1 MHTWRHRRPPHPAVH
16 FVLRHSASLV
26 ILVTHA
32 ATAKVGRE
40 SAITPTSQISAGTPA
55 AMLVVPAVCG
65 RSCVASGCHRIHFS
79 WVHSIHANC
88 QLMAKA
94 WRAVTAWGSFCQTVR
109 WRHLCSAS
117 RTQTWECCGR
127 RKGGPSPFQPLVC
140 RPVSARPPSDPPDIM
155 LLVCSPGSVR
165 LDSTPL
171 SSFPIVS
178 EALLGESLQV
188 PTQESAAHPTAFRC
202 SRCPHEACRSCIV
215 PHDRTG
221 VPWPSRVVNPCVL
234 CLLPSGP

>member
-1 MHTWRHRRPPHPAVH
+1 
-16 FVLRHSASLV
+16 
-26 ILVTHA
+26 
-32 ATAKVGRE
+32 
-40 SAITPTSQISAGTPA
+40 
-55 AMLVVPAVCG
+55 
-65 RSCVASGCHRIHFS
+65 
-79 WVHSIHANC
+79 
-88 QLMAKA
+88 MAKA

-127 RKGGPSPFQPLVC
+127 RKGGPSPSQPLVC
-140 RPVSARPPSDPPDIM
+140 RPVSARPPSEPPDIT

-171 SSFPIVS
+171 SSFPVVS
-178 EALLGESLQV
+178 EAVLGESSG
-188 PTQESAAHPTAFRC
+188 PHPGVSSPSHGSQTLTL
-202 SRCPHEACRSCIV
+202 SSEACRSCII

-221 VPWPSRVVNPCVL
+221 VPWLSWVVNPCVL